1 MKKHIIVSLLLSF
14 ICTLTSCATEP
25 ARQQFTSAPMS
36 SPTSTVETAD
46 NSTFAVHYI
55 DVGQADASLVL
66 CDGEAML
73 IDGGNA
79 SDSSLIAAYLNKLN
93 ITCIDYIVCTHAHED
108 HVGGLSGALSVV
120 QVKNVLAPK
129 TEAST
134 KAYQNF
140 KRKAEEQGLT
150 IKHPLCGDTFNLGS
164 STAKILGP
172 VSKTGKKTNN
182 TSIVL
187 KITYGSTAFLFTGDA
202 ETEEEHE
209 IIDSGA
215 ALSAD
220 VLKVGHHGSD
230 SSTSYVW
237 LREIM
242 PTFAVISVGKNNYGQ
257 PSDAVLSRL
266 NDAGAEILRTD
277 MLGDIIIQSDG
288 VNVSKRLY

>member
-1 MKKHIIVSLLLSF
+1 MKKYVIVSLLLSF
-14 ICTLTSCATEP
+14 ICTLTSCTTEP
-25 ARQQFTSAPMS
+25 TRQQHVSAPMPS
-36 SPTSTVETAD
+36 STATMEIAE
-46 NSTFAVHYI
+46 NSTFTVHYI

-73 IDGGNA
+73 IDGGNVA
-79 SDSSLIAAYLNKLN
+79 DSNLIAAYLNKLN

-108 HVGGLSGALSVV
+108 HVGGLSGALSVA

-172 VSKTGKKTNN
+172 VSETDKKTNN

-187 KITYGSTAFLFTGDA
+187 KITYGSTSFLFTGDA

-209 IIDSGA
+209 LIDSGA

-230 SSTSYVW
+230 TSTSYVW

-242 PTFAVISVGKNNYGQ
+242 PKFAVISVGKNNYGQ
-257 PSDAVLSRL
+257 PSEAVLSRL

>member
-1 MKKHIIVSLLLSF
+1 MKKTLIIISILLALM
-14 ICTLTSCATEP
+14 LTACAGNIGE
-25 ARQQFTSAPMS
+25 
-36 SPTSTVETAD
+36 ETAPSPRISD
-46 NSTFAVHYI
+46 DSYFEVHYI